1 MNENKIIDLA
11 NTAASTETEVHTEEP
26 AAEPVEQKNN
36 LMDLIM
42 EEVAKINPM
51 FGGFEELAA
60 MLALPDDQF
69 NLLSSYF
76 LDELERAMNS
86 SNERLMLINLMTA
99 NGLNTN
105 ELATAYSSMIDEI
118 DKALA
123 DIPEKKRDFLKSMMA
138 IIINAM
144 NDSEGASKRIIQIPI
159 TVEEDAIIPTYARNG
174 DAGMDVYS
182 TIDIDVAPGQ
192 TVLIPTGLRMA
203 IPYGYEI
210 QVRNKSGIALKTK
223 LRVAN
228 TPGTIDAG
236 YRDEIGIIIENIDS
250 PIADIEYEFNE
261 KGQPII
267 KSILHGKSYHIKKKQ
282 KIAQLVL
289 SEVPSAAFYEVNDLN
304 EFGESRG
311 GGFGSTGLKKEEN
324 GKD

>member
-76 LDELERAMNS
+76 LDELERAMNG

-267 KSILHGKSYHIKKKQ
+267 KSILHGKSYHIDKGQ

>member
-1 MNENKIIDLA
+1 MENNKVIDLA
-11 NTAASTETEVHTEEP
+11 NTAISTEAEVPTEEL

-69 NLLSSYF
+69 ELLSTYF
-76 LDELERAMNS
+76 LDELERSMNS

-105 ELATAYSSMIDEI
+105 ELATAYSSMVDEI
-118 DKALA
+118 DKALV
-123 DIPEKKRDFLKSMMA
+123 DVPEKKRDFLKAMMA
-138 IIINAM
+138 IVINAM

-159 TVEEDAIIPTYARNG
+159 TVENDGIIPTYARNG

-182 TIDIDVAPGQ
+182 TIDVDVAPGQ
-192 TVLIPTGLRMA
+192 TVLIPTGLKMA

-236 YRDEIGIIIENIDS
+236 YRDEIGIIIENIES

-261 KGQPII
+261 DGQPII
-267 KSILHGKSYHIKKKQ
+267 KSILYGKSYHIDKGQ

-324 GKD
+324 GED

>member
-1 MNENKIIDLA
+1 MENNKVIDLA
-11 NTAASTETEVHTEEP
+11 NTAISTEAEVSTEELV
-26 AAEPVEQKNN
+26 AEPVEQKNN

-69 NLLSSYF
+69 ELLSTYF
-76 LDELERAMNS
+76 LDELERSMNS

-105 ELATAYSSMIDEI
+105 ELATAYSSMVDEI
-118 DKALA
+118 DKALV
-123 DIPEKKRDFLKSMMA
+123 DVPEKKRDFLKSMMA

-159 TVEEDAIIPTYARNG
+159 TVENDGIIPTYARNG

-182 TIDIDVAPGQ
+182 TIDVDVAPGQ
-192 TVLIPTGLRMA
+192 TVLIPTGLKMA

-236 YRDEIGIIIENIDS
+236 YRDEIGIIIENIES

-261 KGQPII
+261 NGQPII
-267 KSILHGKSYHIKKKQ
+267 KSILYGKSYHIDKGQ

-289 SEVPSAAFYEVNDLN
+289 SEVPNAAFYEVNDLN

-324 GKD
+324 GED

>member
-1 MNENKIIDLA
+1 MENNKIIDLA
-11 NTAASTETEVHTEEP
+11 DTTISTETEVPTEEL
-26 AAEPVEQKNN
+26 AVEPVEQKNN

-42 EEVAKINPM
+42 EEVARINPM

-69 NLLSSYF
+69 ELLSTYF
-76 LDELERAMNS
+76 LDELERSMNS

-105 ELATAYSSMIDEI
+105 ELATAYSSMVDEI

-123 DIPEKKRDFLKSMMA
+123 DVPEKKRDFLKSMMA
-138 IIINAM
+138 IVINAM

-159 TVEEDAIIPTYARNG
+159 IVEEGGIIPTYARNG

-182 TIDIDVAPGQ
+182 TIDVDIAPGQ
-192 TVLIPTGLRMA
+192 TVLIPTGLKVA

-236 YRDEIGIIIENIDS
+236 YRDEIGIIIENIES
-250 PIADIEYEFNE
+250 PIADIDYVFDEN
-261 KGQPII
+261 GQPII
-267 KSILHGKSYHIKKKQ
+267 KSILHGKSYHIDKGQ

-304 EFGESRG
+304 EFGKSRG

-324 GKD
+324 GED

>member
-144 NDSEGASKRIIQIPI
+144 NDSEGASKRIIQKH
-159 TVEEDAIIPTYARNG
+159 E
-174 DAGMDVYS
+174 
-182 TIDIDVAPGQ
+182 
-192 TVLIPTGLRMA
+192 LLR
-203 IPYGYEI
+203 
-210 QVRNKSGIALKTK
+210 
-223 LRVAN
+223 
-228 TPGTIDAG
+228 
-236 YRDEIGIIIENIDS
+236 
-250 PIADIEYEFNE
+250 
-261 KGQPII
+261 
-267 KSILHGKSYHIKKKQ
+267 
-282 KIAQLVL
+282 
-289 SEVPSAAFYEVNDLN
+289 
-304 EFGESRG
+304 
-311 GGFGSTGLKKEEN
+311 
-324 GKD
+324 

>member
-1 MNENKIIDLA
+1 MENNKVIDLA
-11 NTAASTETEVHTEEP
+11 DKTISTETEVPTEELV
-26 AAEPVEQKNN
+26 AEPVEQKNN

-42 EEVAKINPM
+42 EEIARINPM

-60 MLALPDDQF
+60 ILALPDKQF
-69 NLLSSYF
+69 ELLSNYF
-76 LDELERAMNS
+76 LDELERSMNS

-105 ELATAYSSMIDEI
+105 ELATAYSSMVDEI

-123 DIPEKKRDFLKSMMA
+123 HVPEKKRDFLKSMMA
-138 IIINAM
+138 IVINAM

-159 TVEEDAIIPTYARNG
+159 TVEEGGIIPTYARNG

-182 TIDIDVAPGQ
+182 TIDVDIAPGQ
-192 TVLIPTGLRMA
+192 TVLIPTGLKMA

-236 YRDEIGIIIENIDS
+236 YRDEIGIIIENIES
-250 PIADIEYEFNE
+250 PIADIDYVFDEN
-261 KGQPII
+261 GQPII
-267 KSILHGKSYHIKKKQ
+267 KSILHGKSYHIDKGQ

-324 GKD
+324 GED

>member
-1 MNENKIIDLA
+1 MENNKVIDLA
-11 NTAASTETEVHTEEP
+11 NTAISIEAEVPTEEL

-42 EEVAKINPM
+42 EEVARINPM

-69 NLLSSYF
+69 ELLSTYF
-76 LDELERAMNS
+76 LDELERSMNS

-105 ELATAYSSMIDEI
+105 ELATAYSSMVDEI

-123 DIPEKKRDFLKSMMA
+123 DVPEKKRDFLKSMMA
-138 IIINAM
+138 IVINAM

-159 TVEEDAIIPTYARNG
+159 IVEEGGIIPTYARNG

-182 TIDIDVAPGQ
+182 TIDVDVAPGQ
-192 TVLIPTGLRMA
+192 TVLIPTGLKMA

-236 YRDEIGIIIENIDS
+236 YRDEIGVIIENIES

-261 KGQPII
+261 DGQPII
-267 KSILHGKSYHIKKKQ
+267 KSILYGKSYHIDKGQ

-324 GKD
+324 GED

>member
-267 KSILHGKSYHIKKKQ
+267 KSILHGKSYHIDKGQ

>member
-1 MNENKIIDLA
+1 MENNKIIDLA
-11 NTAASTETEVHTEEP
+11 NTAVSTETESPTEEL

-42 EEVAKINPM
+42 EEIAKINPM

-69 NLLSSYF
+69 ELLSTYF
-76 LDELERAMNS
+76 LDELERSMNS

-105 ELATAYSSMIDEI
+105 ELATAYSSMTDEI

-138 IIINAM
+138 IVINAM

-159 TVEEDAIIPTYARNG
+159 TVEKDAIILTYARNG

-236 YRDEIGIIIENIDS
+236 YRDEIGVIIENIES

-261 KGQPII
+261 NGQPII
-267 KSILHGKSYHIKKKQ
+267 KSILHGKSYHIDKGQ

-324 GKD
+324 GED

>member
-1 MNENKIIDLA
+1 MENNKVIDLA
-11 NTAASTETEVHTEEP
+11 DKTISTEAEVPTEELV
-26 AAEPVEQKNN
+26 AESVEQKNN

-42 EEVAKINPM
+42 EEVARINPM

-60 MLALPDDQF
+60 ILALPDKQF
-69 NLLSSYF
+69 ELLSNYF
-76 LDELERAMNS
+76 LDELERSMNS

-105 ELATAYSSMIDEI
+105 ELATAYSSMVDEI

-123 DIPEKKRDFLKSMMA
+123 HVPEKKRDFLKSMMA
-138 IIINAM
+138 IVINAM

-159 TVEEDAIIPTYARNG
+159 TVEEGGIIPTYARNG

-182 TIDIDVAPGQ
+182 TIDVDIAPGQ
-192 TVLIPTGLRMA
+192 TVLIPTGLKMA

-236 YRDEIGIIIENIDS
+236 YRDEIGIIIENIES
-250 PIADIEYEFNE
+250 PIADIDYVFDEN
-261 KGQPII
+261 GQPII
-267 KSILHGKSYHIKKKQ
+267 KSILHGKSYHIDKGQ

-324 GKD
+324 GED

>member
-1 MNENKIIDLA
+1 MENNKIIDLA

-51 FGGFEELAA
+51 FGRFEELAA

-105 ELATAYSSMIDEI
+105 ELATAYSSMTEEI

-267 KSILHGKSYHIKKKQ
+267 KSILHGKSYHIDKGQ

>member
-1 MNENKIIDLA
+1 MENNKVIDLA
-11 NTAASTETEVHTEEP
+11 NIAISTEAEVPTEEL

-60 MLALPDDQF
+60 MLALPDNQF
-69 NLLSSYF
+69 ELLSIYF
-76 LDELERAMNS
+76 LDELERAMNN
-86 SNERLMLINLMTA
+86 SNERLMLIKLMTE

-105 ELATAYSSMIDEI
+105 ELATTYSSMVDEI

-123 DIPEKKRDFLKSMMA
+123 DVPEKKRDFLKSMMA
-138 IIINAM
+138 IVINAM

-159 TVEEDAIIPTYARNG
+159 IVEEGGIIPTYARNG

-182 TIDIDVAPGQ
+182 TIDVDVAPGQ
-192 TVLIPTGLRMA
+192 TVLIPTGLKMA

-236 YRDEIGIIIENIDS
+236 YRDEIGIIIENIES

-261 KGQPII
+261 NGQPVI
-267 KSILHGKSYHIKKKQ
+267 KSILYGKSYHIDKGQ

-289 SEVPSAAFYEVNDLN
+289 SDVPSAAFYEVNDLN

-324 GKD
+324 GED